1 MLIRQLLLGLL
12 LVVPVC
18 CYGIDIAAQEDLIQ
32 EISSELRKGRY
43 EEAQDAAKRLL
54 KAEPRVEVKLFIAD
68 TLLRC
73 GDAKTSLKLFDQY
86 VEAKP
91 DSEPYLWQRGIA
103 QYFVGE
109 YKAGVD
115 QFEIHRKVNPND
127 VENAAWHFL
136 CLAKNQSPKEAKA
149 LLLPAPGDPRP
160 PMAEVLEMLRSG
172 DKSIVKQKIESF
184 DEGSRSRGTA
194 EFYGWFYLGLYEDA
208 LGDKAKA
215 AEWLKKSASVAPRNY
230 MGGPCL
236 RRNLAIRLKA
246 RCRGPQSCYGPRA

>member
-1 MLIRQLLLGLL
+1 MPTRSLFVGLVLLFSSPVSRAEDVQALEETIREIASDMRAGKYESAKSAATGLL
-12 LVVPVC
+12 
-18 CYGIDIAAQEDLIQ
+18 
-32 EISSELRKGRY
+32 
-43 EEAQDAAKRLL
+43 DAEQRI
-54 KAEPRVEVKLFIAD
+54 EVKLFVAD

-73 GDAKTSLKLFDQY
+73 GDAKTALKLFDEY
-86 VEAKP
+86 VTAKP

-136 CLAKNQSPKEAKA
+136 CLAKHESPEKAKE

-172 DKSIVKQKIESF
+172 DRAPVEKRIDESIV
-184 DEGSRSRGTA
+184 GSRSRNSA

-208 LGDKAKA
+208 HGKKAKA
-215 AEWLKKSASVAPRNY
+215 AEWLKKSAGVAPRNY
-230 MGGPCL
+230 MGDVA
-236 RRNLAIRLKA
+236 RVYAKVLANR
-246 RCRGPQSCYGPRA
+246 